1 MNVLGELRRRFAEAL
16 RALVDDPKPM
26 LAQVLPTQDERFGD
40 YQANFAMALARPL
53 RKPPRQIAEHVVSA
67 LDVDDLCEPP
77 EIAGPGFIN
86 LKLRREWLAEQ
97 LRRMAADPRL
107 GISPVSQP
115 RTVVID
121 YSSPNVAKPMHV
133 GHIRSTVIGDA
144 LYRTMRFLGH
154 RVLSDNHLGDWGTQF
169 GMILYGYKHFRDEE
183 NYRRQPVAELS
194 RLYKLMHQLVDYH
207 EAMRS
212 LEQLEQRRQTSSD
225 PAAFQEQLQELQRRV
240 ARVAEDPQLL
250 SLARQHP
257 QIATAVLEETAK
269 LHAGDPENRKLWSEF
284 MPLCLEEINRIYQ
297 RLGITFDMQLGES
310 FYQPMLA
317 DVVRELQG
325 KGLARISDGAVCV
338 FLEGFDT
345 PMIVQKSDGAYLYA
359 TTDLATLKYRM
370 EHFHPDAILYVVDAR
385 QSDHFAKLFATA
397 RLWGY
402 RDVEL
407 QHISFGTVLGEDGR
421 PYKTREGDTVALEE
435 LLDEAVAHAL
445 RVVCQV
451 DDAKPEGREL
461 SDDERRR
468 VAWVVGHAAVKYRD
482 LSHNRT
488 SDYVFS
494 FEKML
499 ALDGN
504 TAAYLLY
511 AYARVNNIFAKGGID
526 PEEVRRQPAAPQLPT
541 AEERALAVSLVR
553 FHETLEDVLV
563 DYRPN
568 ILTNY
573 LYDVAQRFSR
583 FYTNPQ
589 CRVLQAET
597 DALRRERLT
606 LCDLTGRTLKVGLAC
621 LGIEVVPKM

>member
-407 QHISFGTVLGEDGR
+407 QIKSLLSVFLSRSSHLKAGMCRRGRRSSNSRWSKTLSIMCGMAKKSLLSVRDNPITLDSRRPSPRTYPGCHLPLPSPSLCWVRFLFCGKDVQFCNVAAPISTKASFRSLQTFGRTIDLTNSASDVHYIGGR
-421 PYKTREGDTVALEE
+421 KKILRR
-435 LLDEAVAHAL
+435 AH
-445 RVVCQV
+445 
-451 DDAKPEGREL
+451 
-461 SDDERRR
+461 
-468 VAWVVGHAAVKYRD
+468 
-482 LSHNRT
+482 
-488 SDYVFS
+488 
-494 FEKML
+494 
-499 ALDGN
+499 
-504 TAAYLLY
+504 
-511 AYARVNNIFAKGGID
+511 
-526 PEEVRRQPAAPQLPT
+526 VRRAIK
-541 AEERALAVSLVR
+541 RR
-553 FHETLEDVLV
+553 FLSAWQV
-563 DYRPN
+563 
-568 ILTNY
+568 I
-573 LYDVAQRFSR
+573 
-583 FYTNPQ
+583 
-589 CRVLQAET
+589 
-597 DALRRERLT
+597 RRL
-606 LCDLTGRTLKVGLAC
+606 
-621 LGIEVVPKM
+621 